1 MAQQGT
7 VLSPPIPA
15 YQNLPIQ
22 PDFYQP
28 SRFVIENIALG
39 QTTIITTTEDH
50 NYVIGQNVRLLV
62 PSVFGSYQLNETQ
75 GLVVSIPA
83 ADQVEVS
90 INSSVGVS
98 PFILSSSTYP
108 SVAQILAIGDINNGN
123 ISNSGRVSNKTYIL
137 GSFINISPQ

>member
-15 YQNLPIQ
+15 YQNLSIQ
-22 PDFYQP
+22 PEFYQP
-28 SRFVIENIALG
+28 SRFVIEDISLG
-39 QTTIITTTEDH
+39 QTTIVTTTEDH

-62 PSVFGSYQLNETQ
+62 PSVYGSYQLNEAQ
-75 GLVVSIPA
+75 GFVVSIPA

-90 INSSVGVS
+90 INSFQNVDPFVS
-98 PFILSSSTYP
+98 SSSTYP
-108 SVAQILAIGDINNGN
+108 SQPQILAIGDLNNGN